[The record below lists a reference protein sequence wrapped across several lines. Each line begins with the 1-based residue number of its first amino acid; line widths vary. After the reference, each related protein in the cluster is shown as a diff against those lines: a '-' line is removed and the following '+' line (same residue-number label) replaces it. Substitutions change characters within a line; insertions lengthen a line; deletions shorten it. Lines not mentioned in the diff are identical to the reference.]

1 MEINSFT
8 SEPQYQRPDER
19 NDVVHY
25 IPKPVPPPAMDQGM
39 GGAMGAM
46 TGRLLSIRCFFQADP
61 GTNTM
66 QGRGSSASEGRRR
79 YICNGPDA
87 GVE

>member
-25 IPKPVPPPAMDQGM
+25 IPRGEPQPAPMDQGM
-39 GGAMGAM
+39 GPAE
-46 TGRLLSIRCFFQADP
+46 I
-61 GTNTM
+61 
-66 QGRGSSASEGRRR
+66 
-79 YICNGPDA
+79 
-87 GVE
+87 